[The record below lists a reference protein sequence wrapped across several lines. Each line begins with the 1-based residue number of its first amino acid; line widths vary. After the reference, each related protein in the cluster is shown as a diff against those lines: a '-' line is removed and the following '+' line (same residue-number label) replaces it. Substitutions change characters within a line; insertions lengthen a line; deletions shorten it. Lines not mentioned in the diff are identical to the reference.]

1 MRMGKSVAW
10 MHKPKVD
17 LVRYERY
24 KPHNLIKKLS
34 SKGVLNISD
43 AEITAKFVH
52 LYEIFS
58 IEHIALKSP
67 TFASTR

>member
-1 MRMGKSVAW
+1 MEDGEICNMEAQTQEGSGEIQKSPTTCLDQEIV
-10 MHKPKVD
+10 
-17 LVRYERY
+17 
-24 KPHNLIKKLS
+24 I
-34 SKGVLNISD
+34 KGVLNISD